1 MRNRRRF
8 LSNAIRLAMASGL
21 LLADGITRVVAA
33 VDPRPEFSSTEI
45 NQVLSFYFGTSDAAD
60 DASIRIVAPLV
71 TEQRE
76 LVPFKIEAPGAEK
89 IAILTDANPEPL
101 ILAMDQIA
109 DKTGV
114 VIGRARLQKTGLLKC
129 YVLRNNV
136 LTRATRKISV
146 SGHWQQRRA

>member
-1 MRNRRRF
+1 MRNRRHF
-8 LSNAIRLAMASGL
+8 LANAIRLAMTSGL

-45 NQVLSFYFGTSDAAD
+45 EQVLSFYFGTSDAAD
-60 DASIRIVAPLV
+60 DASIRIIAPLV

-89 IAILTDANPEPL
+89 IAIVTDANPEPL
-101 ILAMDQIA
+101 IMAMDQIT

-114 VIGRARLQKTGLLKC
+114 VIGRARLQKTGLLIC

-136 LTRATRKISV
+136 LTRATRKVNV
-146 SGHWQQRRA
+146 SGHWQQIRA